1 MGRAGGK
8 HKGLLLM
15 ESSLHGDGTWKRNQS
30 SGWAG
35 LVVADPGVQL
45 LLLHLAFPCT
55 VLTDS
60 VSEPTKRLVSSS
72 IHGR

>member
-8 HKGLLLM
+8 HEGLLLM
-15 ESSLHGDGTWKRNQS
+15 ESSLHGDGTWKRSQS

-35 LVVADPGVQL
+35 LVVADPSVQL
-45 LLLHLAFPCT
+45 LLLHLALPCT
-55 VLTDS
+55 VLIDT

-72 IHGR
+72 IRSR